1 MKCDQRVKVVFF
13 HAGSALNTLW
23 AASQRGYLTNS
34 RADDENN
41 GKVAFLANSESMGM
55 INLDPR
61 HSRETDRVTVTN
73 YCVTL
78 MMKCNTW
85 HVDYLYDTMV
95 IAIALDVCWD
105 VVMDMKSKKWAER
118 AGLFD
123 DLVGAHTCEGEYAT
137 PISWVHTQS
146 TLHMPMV
153 PLSCI
158 AFDG

>member
-105 VVMDMKSKKWAER
+105 VVMDMKSKN
-118 AGLFD
+118 GLRG
-123 DLVGAHTCEGEYAT
+123 LVYLM
-137 PISWVHTQS
+137 ISWEPILVRENMQH
-146 TLHMPMV
+146 
-153 PLSCI
+153 LSVGYILNQHYICQW
-158 AFDG
+158 FLCLV